1 VTIFLRLFVAV
12 AGVVLTI
19 QVMAQSPLPVPT
31 VESHKEFLVGDW
43 KPNSPSVIMFTDPFC
58 PYCLKALEKKH
69 ELDNVNLFM
78 FWYPIFGEKSDSRV
92 AEFFRCESPVGS
104 NVIDA
109 VLQRKSPDCSRKPD
123 TGLETTNKQMY
134 EAYNPPGVPA
144 LYLGGQ
150 KVSFAEVKSIELAEN
165 HSLGIKLDWER
176 YANNQLLTDTSANR
190 RAAIYVAKNLS
201 GAKLKKLTKILQ
213 THKDYKWYIFPTN
226 HSQLNKAVCSQ
237 FQQQCDGKKDR
248 LLQSS
253 QEIEL
258 LYGLDRQTNSRVIID
273 GRLVGLEH
281 LPNNLQEISDL
292 IN

>member
-1 VTIFLRLFVAV
+1 MAIFLRLFVVV

-19 QVMAQSPLPVPT
+19 QAMAQSPLPVPT

-109 VLQRKSPDCSRKPD
+109 VLRRKSPDCSRKPD

-237 FQQQCDGKKDR
+237 FQQRCDGKKDR

-273 GRLVGLEH
+273 GRLVGLEY
-281 LPNNLQEISDL
+281 LPNNFQEISDL

>member
-1 VTIFLRLFVAV
+1 MAIFLRLFVVV

-19 QVMAQSPLPVPT
+19 QAMAQSPLPVPT

-123 TGLETTNKQMY
+123 TELETTNKQMY

-165 HSLGIKLDWER
+165 HNLGIKLDWER
-176 YANNQLLTDTSANR
+176 YANNQLLTDTSATR

-201 GAKLKKLTKILQ
+201 GGNLKKLTKILQ
-213 THKDYKWYIFPTN
+213 THKEYTWYIFPTN
-226 HSQLNKAVCSQ
+226 QSQLNRAVCSQ
-237 FQQQCDGKKDR
+237 FQQQCDGKKDQ

-273 GRLVGLEH
+273 GRLVGIEH

>member
-1 VTIFLRLFVAV
+1 VTIFLRLFVVV

-19 QVMAQSPLPVPT
+19 QAMAQSPLPVPT

-92 AEFFRCESPVGS
+92 AEFFRCESPIGS

-109 VLQRKSPDCSRKPD
+109 VLQRKSQDCSRKPD
-123 TGLETTNKQMY
+123 TELETTNKQMY

-165 HSLGIKLDWER
+165 HNLGIKLDWER
-176 YANNQLLTDTSANR
+176 YANNQLLTDRSANA

-201 GAKLKKLTKILQ
+201 GGNLKKLTKILQ
-213 THKDYKWYIFPTN
+213 THKEYTWYIFPTN
-226 HSQLNKAVCSQ
+226 HSQLNRAVCLQ
-237 FQQQCDGKKDR
+237 FQQQCDGKKDQ

-273 GRLVGLEH
+273 GRLVGIEH